1 MEEAIITE
9 QPKLLG
15 ANAMTRRVHVTIG
28 CHPMT
33 SKKEAII
40 TEQPKLLGANAIRRV
55 HETIGCHHMTFYG
68 RSHYYRATKTTR
80 S

>member
-9 QPKLLG
+9 QPK
-15 ANAMTRRVHVTIG
+15 
-28 CHPMT
+28 P
-33 SKKEAII
+33 
-40 TEQPKLLGANAIRRV
+40 LGANAIRRV
-55 HETIGCHHMTFYG
+55 HVTIGYHPMTSYG